1 MKKYLRIFAM
11 LAATGMLAGIF
22 VYVFVIN
29 KSHPDYAAA
38 RAEYT
43 LSTGEIFEAYRS
55 DQAAASSLYDGK
67 IVELTGQLT
76 AIEKA
81 DNEVY
86 LCFVLDEG
94 LFGPEGVR
102 LHLLKS
108 ENNKVSTL
116 QQGEWVRIKGYVTGY
131 NETDVLLEHG
141 SLVQ

>member
-1 MKKYLRIFAM
+1 MKKYLRIFTM
-11 LAATGMLAGIF
+11 LAATCMLAGIF

-38 RAEYT
+38 RADYA
-43 LSTGEIFEAYRS
+43 LNAGEIFEAYRS
-55 DQAAASSLYDGK
+55 DKAAASSLYDGK

-76 AIEKA
+76 AIESA
-81 DNEVY
+81 DNEAY